1 MSLKIT
7 NIGQLATFNPETGK
21 VEKSAGVE
29 IECQDGLVTSIGSN
43 LPSADKEID
52 ASGSL
57 VTPGFVDC
65 HTHPVFAA
73 SRAEEFSQRTAGKT
87 YQEIADAGGGIM
99 SSVRSLRE
107 TDEVELVEAVKRR
120 MERFL
125 SLGTTTVEAKS
136 GYGLSTES
144 ELKSLSVLSKAADE
158 AAVDIIPTFLGAH
171 DFPEEFSDN
180 RGAYVDLICRE
191 MIPAVAE
198 QGIAE
203 FCDVFCED
211 GWFDVESSR
220 RIMTTAREYG
230 MKLRLHADEF
240 KDSGAASLAAE
251 LKVLSADHLMH
262 VSREAIARMAKAGV
276 VATLLPGTTFFLAE
290 SEYAPARRL
299 MDAGVEV
306 AIATDFNPGSS
317 MMQSMP
323 FVMSLA
329 CLYMGMTV
337 AEVFIS
343 ATYCAAKSLGKE
355 GVVGSLLPRKQADLV
370 LWNLRTLEEIPY
382 HIADNRVLAVVKK
395 GKIVYETS

>member
-136 GYGLSTES
+136 GYGLSTQS
-144 ELKSLSVLSKAADE
+144 ELKSLSVLSKVAGE
-158 AAVDIIPTFLGAH
+158 VAVDIVPTFLGAH
-171 DFPEEFSDN
+171 DFPEDFSDN

-198 QGIAE
+198 QGTAE

-290 SEYAPARRL
+290 SEYAPARRF
-299 MDAGVEV
+299 MDTGVKV

-317 MMQSMP
+317 MIQSMP

-355 GVVGSLLPRKQADLV
+355 GVVGSLLPGKQADLV

>member
-136 GYGLSTES
+136 GYGLSTQS
-144 ELKSLSVLSKAADE
+144 ELKSLSVLSKVAGE
-158 AAVDIIPTFLGAH
+158 VAVDIVPTFLGAH
-171 DFPEEFSDN
+171 DFPEDFSDN

-198 QGIAE
+198 QGTAE

-262 VSREAIARMAKAGV
+262 VSREAIARMAQAGV

-355 GVVGSLLPRKQADLV
+355 GVVGSLLPGKQADLV